1 MQLAASFRALTDEE
15 LIAFFTARP
24 DLAERVASFVDL
36 AVRSVQTASL
46 QRVVAGLSAFEQQ
59 VLDALLHLEH
69 PASAIDVAS
78 LAATPGDPR
87 EIAVALNRLRV
98 LGLVMGVN
106 TTVPLMGVTAA
117 TSLFEPMKELR
128 RVVPNPFLLHAS
140 LAKLLDR
147 YPVPDLRT
155 MAFNVGLPERTIG
168 KMGLITDLVE
178 EIGSADGFARIL
190 ERGSF
195 DAETLLRAIH
205 DDRFGMLP
213 LDTRPWTRSTIP
225 DQIAWLL
232 SHGLLLP
239 MSPDT
244 VVIAREV
251 AVLLRG
257 GAPMPS
263 FTPHPSPVIRLMG
276 TTDPHRPS
284 TLVEL
289 SPTGLLEAV
298 AVIGT
303 TWARTPPIPLRTDG
317 LAVKDIRAL
326 SKSLALD
333 ERSVSRLVEL
343 AGMAGLVCIDV
354 YSNKIGPTP
363 AFDEWL
369 RNDPVARW
377 TALAQTW
384 ANATT
389 SLSRVVR
396 RDDLGR
402 VEAPLSPTWESS
414 VDNVWRRVRVIEALG
429 SLPVRE
435 SVDLL
440 SVAQHARW
448 FSPARWGYDLDF
460 LDSVLEV
467 CEEAALLGAYEGGTL
482 TDLARALWLDA
493 SPAALTSAAAQSFK
507 PPVAVFTVSGD
518 LSAIAPGELAST
530 VAVELGLLA
539 ELVSKGGAAVY
550 RFTETSIRGALDHGR
565 SVAEIHEFLAAHA
578 RPGVPQPLTYLI
590 DDVARRYGSVRVGS
604 ALAYI
609 RVDDPVVMAE
619 MVRAKKVA
627 KLNLRQLAPTVAVS
641 ELAPAKIVK
650 GLRDAGFLP
659 VEEGDNGIVVRR
671 EPGAVTMTP
680 MPLRRKDSAAST
692 SLWQMIRPVEDQ
704 VRSGQLS
711 FDKTILALVHTLR
724 ARG

>member
-1 MQLAASFRALTDEE
+1 MELAASLRAFTDEE
-15 LIAFFTARP
+15 LIAFLTARP
-24 DLAERVASFVDL
+24 DLAERVASFVDI
-36 AVRSVQTASL
+36 AVRSVQTVSL
-46 QRVVAGLSAFEQQ
+46 QRVVAGLTAFEQQ
-59 VLDALLHLEH
+59 VLDALLHLGH

-78 LAATPGDPR
+78 LAAKPGDPR
-87 EIAVALNRLRV
+87 EIARALNRLRV
-98 LGLVMGVN
+98 LGLVMRVN
-106 TTVPLMGVTAA
+106 TTLPFMGVTA
-117 TSLFEPMKELR
+117 TTGLFEPMKELR
-128 RVVPNPFLLHAS
+128 RVVPSPFLLHAS
-140 LAKLLDR
+140 LEKLLDR

-168 KMGLITDLVE
+168 KMGLIADLVE
-178 EIGSADGFARIL
+178 QIGSADGFARIL

-205 DDRFGMLP
+205 DDLFGMLP

-225 DQIAWLL
+225 DQIGWLL

-239 MSPDT
+239 MSPDA

-257 GAPMPS
+257 GAPTPS
-263 FTPHPSPVIRLMG
+263 FTPHPPPVIRLEG

-284 TLVEL
+284 ALVEL

-298 AVIGT
+298 AAIGT
-303 TWARTPPIPLRTDG
+303 TWARTPPIPLRTEG

-326 SKSLALD
+326 SKSLGLD

-343 AGMAGLVCIDV
+343 AGLAGLVRVDI
-354 YSNKIGPTP
+354 YANRIGPTP

-369 RNDPVARW
+369 RDDPVVRW

-396 RDDLGR
+396 RDDLER
-402 VEAPLSPTWESS
+402 AEAPLSPTWESN

-448 FSPARWGYDLDF
+448 FSPARWGYALDY

-467 CEEAALLGAYEGGTL
+467 CEEAALLGAYEGGSL
-482 TDLARALWLDA
+482 TDLARALWIDA
-493 SPAALTSAAAQSFK
+493 SPDALTSAAAQTFK

-539 ELVSKGGAAVY
+539 ELVSKGGAGVY

-578 RPGVPQPLTYLI
+578 KPGVPQPLTYLI
-590 DDVARRYGSVRVGS
+590 DDVARRYGSARVGS

-609 RVDDPVVMAE
+609 RVDDPVLMAE
-619 MVRAKKVA
+619 MVRSKKVA
-627 KLNLRQLAPTVAVS
+627 KLKLRQLAPTVAVS
-641 ELAPAKIVK
+641 ELTPAKIVK

-659 VEEGDNGIVVRR
+659 VEEGDDGIVARR
-671 EPGAVTMTP
+671 EPNAVIMTP
-680 MPLRRKDSAAST
+680 TPVRRKDSAASR
-692 SLWQMIRPVEDQ
+692 SLWHTIRSVEDE
-704 VRSGQLS
+704 VRSMQPTA
-711 FDKTILALVHTLR
+711 DKTILTLVHTLR
-724 ARG
+724 AKG